1 MYRLAYFVLG
11 FLAYGLLELITV
23 AIVCRYFPRYIGRLQ
38 RIGDSLYR
46 AFRQDPYADDEPDQE
61 YTEEEEDC
69 NCPLCSGDYDYYP
82 GQAVVYQDSSLDGYG
97 RSLTTWAL
105 KGTILELP
113 TGDVYP
119 VDDGDK
125 HTHFI
130 TGDHIAPYPSGGII
144 PEGTPVTFIP
154 SSGPAI
160 RDGITY
166 RARVFQK
173 KLRYIVEYGEDG
185 DVLQECVSARN
196 VTRKVAGHTGTV
208 GETGT
213 AGSTGTAEPKE

>member
-1 MYRLAYFVLG
+1 MYRLAYFMLG
-11 FLAYGLLELITV
+11 FLTYGLLELAAV
-23 AIVCRYFPRYIGRLQ
+23 AIICRYFPRYIGRLQ
-38 RIGDSLYR
+38 RLGDSLYQT
-46 AFRQDPYADDEPDQE
+46 FRKDPPADEPE
-61 YTEEEEDC
+61 GGEEEEDEGC
-69 NCPLCSGDYDYYP
+69 TCPLCTSDYDYYP
-82 GQAVVYQDSSLDGYG
+82 GQAVVYQDSGLDSYG
-97 RSLTTWAL
+97 AL
-105 KGTILELP
+105 KGTILEP
-113 TGDVYP
+113 PEGDTYL

-185 DVLQECVSARN
+185 DVLQECVEARN
-196 VTRKVAGHTGTV
+196 VSRKVTGYTGTV
-208 GETGT
+208 GE
-213 AGSTGTAEPKE
+213 AGSAGNTGTAEPKEPEKAV

>member
-1 MYRLAYFVLG
+1 MYRTFAYGFVLG
-11 FLAYGLLELITV
+11 LLTYGLLELAAV
-23 AIVCRYFPRYIGRLQ
+23 AIICRYFPRYIGRLQ
-38 RIGDSLYR
+38 RLGDFLYR
-46 AFRQDPYADDEPDQE
+46 TFRQQDPYYARAEEP
-61 YTEEEEDC
+61 EEEEDEGC
-69 NCPLCSGDYDYYP
+69 TCPLCTSDYDYYP
-82 GQAVVYQDSSLDGYG
+82 GQAVVYQDSGLDSYG
-97 RSLTTWAL
+97 AL
-105 KGTILELP
+105 KGTILEP
-113 TGDVYP
+113 PEGDTYL

-173 KLRYIVEYGEDG
+173 KLRYIIEYGEDG
-185 DVLQECVSARN
+185 DVLQECVEARN
-196 VTRKVAGHTGTV
+196 VSRKVTGYTGT
-208 GETGT
+208 
-213 AGSTGTAEPKE
+213 P